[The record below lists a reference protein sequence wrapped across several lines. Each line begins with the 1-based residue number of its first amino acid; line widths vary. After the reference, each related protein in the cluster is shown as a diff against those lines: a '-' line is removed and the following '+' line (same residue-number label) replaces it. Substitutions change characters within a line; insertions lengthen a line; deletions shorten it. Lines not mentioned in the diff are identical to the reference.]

1 MLAVQKMQSWRFRPP
16 STRRI
21 GNHDGQQIAIEVI
34 TAVEPAPTLEHVTEL
49 FVIVLGLA
57 SYWMLSPPE
66 SLERQASPVIEYP
79 LGHVLVA

>member
-1 MLAVQKMQSWRFRPP
+1 MCTCNLLLLNLHRLQST
-16 STRRI
+16 STPRI

-57 SYWMLSPPE
+57 SY
-66 SLERQASPVIEYP
+66 
-79 LGHVLVA
+79 